1 MLDIIDLS
9 EDNDIDSDS
18 DIEIESGRKNVWINN
33 DEIRVGL
40 DNNNENTNKRDIQR
54 ELSVFDQ
61 NKNALYR
68 QVRNLSNGVYG
79 GFSGDITTPYIVGA
93 ICKILDI
100 NIMGFLDLGCA
111 GGRVILGVMP
121 FFPFATYLG
130 IDNNND
136 IIDMA
141 RKANKKGIFINNDA
155 SKYLH
160 EHYLNMN
167 VNKILNDIN
176 IVYSFNTANI
186 GLDVSIF
193 LSIINKNVEYIMFT
207 SIFQSLL
214 VYDLD
219 IYDDL
224 EMIFSKYDYCYNL
237 KLSGQSKKY
246 KLKIYKIKNS
256 IKEEL
261 NNKYIVKETKDQFL
275 NKKGLY
281 YIICK
286 R

>member
-1 MLDIIDLS
+1 MIDLT
-9 EDNDIDSDS
+9 EYNDDSDS
-18 DIEIESGRKNVWINN
+18 DIEIDTKRKSVFINN
-33 DEIRVGL
+33 
-40 DNNNENTNKRDIQR
+40 NNNEIIVGFKSDKHKHNILVDIQR
-54 ELSVFDQ
+54 EIYDF
-61 NKNALYR
+61 NKKKTSLYH
-68 QVRNLSNGVYG
+68 QLRNLSNGLHG
-79 GFSGDITTPYIVGA
+79 GFSGDITAPYIVGA

-100 NIMGFLDLGCA
+100 YIMGFLDLGCA
-111 GGRVILGVMP
+111 GGRVILGSIP

-141 RKANKKGIFINNDA
+141 RKINTKITFINDDA
-155 SKYLH
+155 CKYLYV
-160 EHYLNMN
+160 HYLNMN
-167 VNKILNDIN
+167 MNKILNDIN

-193 LSIINKNVEYIMFT
+193 LSIINKSVKYVMFT

-214 VYDLD
+214 LYDLD

-224 EMIFSKYDYCYNL
+224 EMIFSKYDYYYNL

-246 KLKIYKIKNS
+246 RLKIFKIEDS
-256 IKEEL
+256 LKEEL
-261 NNKYIVKETKDQFL
+261 NNKYIVKETKDAFL

-281 YIICK
+281 YMICK